1 MYMTDEQVK
10 TKAENY
16 GKQYYS
22 EHQARTIAEDGY
34 MAGCNDSKHL
44 LQQTA
49 CYTALEL
56 LQQMLN
62 EEQVAYMQSKNSMEA
77 DMRLYNEDAL
87 KVVIKLI
94 NARQANGV

>member
-1 MYMTDEQVK
+1 MTKDELKEVIK
-10 TKAENY
+10 SNVHAWHNY
-16 GKQYYS
+16 DAVLAAVDAYS
-22 EHQARTIAEDGY
+22 SA
-34 MAGCNDSKHL
+34 L

-62 EEQVAYMQSKNSMEA
+62 EEQIAYMQSENSMEA

-87 KVVIKLI
+87 KAVIKLI